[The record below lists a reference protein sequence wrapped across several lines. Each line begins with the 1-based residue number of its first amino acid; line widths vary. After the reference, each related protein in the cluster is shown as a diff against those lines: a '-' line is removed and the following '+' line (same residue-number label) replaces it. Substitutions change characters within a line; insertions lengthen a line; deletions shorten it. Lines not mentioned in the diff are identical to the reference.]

1 MREVGYLD
9 KLVSDL
15 RPERADFLVR
25 ALQKLVEQPQLVH
38 DLEGR
43 GVDRIPP
50 EIAQEVGMLF
60 ENQNRDPG
68 SGKKEAEHHT
78 RRSAA
83 CDAAADRNLGIH
95 HDPLSPNSPRPHRTR
110 PIWVR

>member
-15 RPERADFLVR
+15 RLEPADFLVR

-43 GVDRIPP
+43 GVDRIAP

-60 ENQNRDPG
+60 ENRTDTP
-68 SGKKEAEHHT
+68 ARA
-78 RRSAA
+78 RRKPSIIPAGPPPA
-83 CDAAADRNLGIH
+83 MQQLTETSESTMT
-95 HDPLSPNSPRPHRTR
+95 PLA
-110 PIWVR
+110 